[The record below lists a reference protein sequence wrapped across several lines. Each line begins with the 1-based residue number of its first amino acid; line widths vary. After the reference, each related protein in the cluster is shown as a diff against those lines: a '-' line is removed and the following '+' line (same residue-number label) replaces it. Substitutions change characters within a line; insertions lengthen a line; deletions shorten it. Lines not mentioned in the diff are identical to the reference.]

1 MKNPLVRT
9 SCLLLLLGSITA
21 TAHAQTKVAPRK
33 PAAPKLRMVSN
44 GATMKDGVTVKEG
57 KVLVTQQGLTS
68 SLTQE
73 MTLTNGT
80 KISPAGAV
88 TMANGS
94 TVTMQEGDMLSLS
107 GRLTT
112 AAMKAEQDSLLMASK
127 EPAKGKSKKKK

>member
-1 MKNPLVRT
+1 MKNLLVHT
-9 SCLLLLLGSITA
+9 SFMLLLLGSV
-21 TAHAQTKVAPRK
+21 TAHAQTKAPARKPVAPK
-33 PAAPKLRMVSN
+33 PRMVSN
-44 GATMKDGVTVKEG
+44 GATMKDGVTIKEG
-57 KVLVTQQGLTS
+57 KVLVTQQGLTN

-80 KISPAGAV
+80 KISPTGAV

-94 TVTMQEGDMLSLS
+94 TVTLQEGDMLSLS

-127 EPAKGKSKKKK
+127 EPVKGKSKKKK